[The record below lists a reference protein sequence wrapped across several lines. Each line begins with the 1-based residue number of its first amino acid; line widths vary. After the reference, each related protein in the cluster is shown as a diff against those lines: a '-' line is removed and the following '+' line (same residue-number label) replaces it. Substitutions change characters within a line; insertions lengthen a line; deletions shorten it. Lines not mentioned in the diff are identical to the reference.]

1 MMDYMVKYGD
11 KLAKAIFVH
20 IEYVLISVLLGSLI
34 AILIGIVLS
43 HYPRVSKV
51 VLPVIGVFQ
60 TIPGIVFIGI
70 LFVYIGMNPMT
81 VVIALAIYA
90 IFPVLKN
97 TITGL
102 TNVEFQ
108 YVEAA
113 RGCGMNAL
121 QILFRVK
128 LPLAMSSIISGIRMS
143 TIYTVSWAVLAAMIG
158 QGGLGEFIYIGIDTN
173 VKEYIVLGAIPAAL
187 LAIAFGWG
195 IDRIQISITPRGLRR
210 RGVK

>member
-1 MMDYMVKYGD
+1 MMDYMVRYGD
-11 KLAKAIFVH
+11 KLVNAIVVH
-20 IEYVLISVLLGSLI
+20 IEYVAISVLLGSLV
-34 AILIGIVLS
+34 AIVLGIILS
-43 HYPRVSKV
+43 NMPRLAKV

-70 LFVYIGMNPMT
+70 LFVLIGMNPWT
-81 VVIALAIYA
+81 VIIALAIYA

-102 TNVEFQ
+102 TTVEFSFI
-108 YVEAA
+108 EAA
-113 RGCGMNAL
+113 RGCGMNPI

-128 LPLAMSSIISGIRMS
+128 LPLAMNSIISGIRMS

-173 VKEYIVLGAIPAAL
+173 VQEYIIMGAVPAAL
-187 LAIAFGWG
+187 LAIAFGWL
-195 IDRIQISITPRGLRR
+195 IDKVQEVITPRGIRR
-210 RGVK
+210 DVR